1 MEIDST
7 NCLISLLLLSL
18 VTCGASGDAKSMS
31 NESLH
36 DEQTVTAIPNL
47 VNDTGLK
54 ERPNL
59 ALNNLD
65 YLGHESPK
73 TSALVRKS
81 KFSRRNY
88 TEGPEDKT
96 PLTDYIQEHVLQ
108 IDGDTYLDI
117 GAYNES
123 SMEIPEILPSYVGNI
138 YGITVVNGSKCILQ
152 FLKMSQGFVLSAN
165 ITRCNSLTNVTLE
178 GDGWFC
184 RIDWTWLED
193 LKSDWNID
201 YSMARCDDVKSL
213 KHKEYGLM
221 SLNFADGTQTWTDSE
236 LGVCPKRC
244 RCVMLT
250 NAERQLKKLAVHC
263 NKLNLTDEDIL
274 AMPIPSKTS
283 TLSLEENQLRSTEKL
298 FRHISHLQSVT
309 EILLKHNEL
318 DELPYLPKAT
328 FPKLKRLDLFNNKI
342 RKINLE
348 AFESIVSREDIWVNL
363 HENDFLCD
371 CNAHFFMK
379 LLLEYPGKVK
389 DYISKPFRCTS
400 KPGEVT
406 RLITLRTKEC
416 EPPPTE
422 FKALPIVITLLVL
435 LNAAFIYFVW
445 DLHRA
450 IKECKNTG
458 NVKDPTVHVLVKR
471 VGRFFSAV
479 LQKGDKPPETETSAS
494 ADDLHDEMIRRNN
507 RTSSHDR
514 KSFFRR
520 PESRMTP
527 GPT

>member
-18 VTCGASGDAKSMS
+18 VTCGAFDNVLNRS
-31 NESLH
+31 NESPH
-36 DEQTVTAIPNL
+36 NEQTVTAIPRL
-47 VNDTGLK
+47 VNDSGLT
-54 ERPNL
+54 ERPNS
-59 ALNNLD
+59 
-65 YLGHESPK
+65 GHECPK
-73 TSALVRKS
+73 TSAQLRKS
-81 KFSRRNY
+81 KFTRRNC
-88 TEGPEDKT
+88 TEVPEEKT

-108 IDGDTYLDI
+108 IDGDAYLDI

-123 SMEIPEILPSYVGNI
+123 SMEIPERLPSYVGNI
-138 YGITVVNGSKCILQ
+138 YGITVVDGSKCMLQ
-152 FLKMSQGFVLSAN
+152 FLSMAKGFVLSEN
-165 ITRCNSLTNVTLE
+165 ITRCNSLKNVTLA
-178 GDGWFC
+178 GNGWDC
-184 RIDWTWLED
+184 RIDWTWLEA

-201 YSMARCDDVKSL
+201 YSMALCSDVKSFS
-213 KHKEYGLM
+213 ENG
-221 SLNFADGTQTWTDSE
+221 SVFLNFADGTQTWTNSE
-236 LGVCPKRC
+236 LGVCPRRC
-244 RCVMLT
+244 RCVLLT
-250 NAERQLKKLAVHC
+250 NAEWQFKNLKVNC

-274 AMPIPSKTS
+274 AMSIPSKT
-283 TLSLEENQLRSTEKL
+283 TILSLDENKLRSTEKL
-298 FRHISHLQSVT
+298 FKHISHLQSVT
-309 EILLKHNEL
+309 GILLNYNKL
-318 DELPYLPKAT
+318 DELPYLPTTT
-328 FPKLKRLDLFNNKI
+328 FPKLDRLDLFNNTI

-348 AFESIVSREDIWVNL
+348 AFESIVSRDIWVNL
-363 HENDFLCD
+363 HENEFLCD
-371 CNAHFFMK
+371 CNTHFFMK
-379 LLLEYPGKVK
+379 LLLKYPGRVK

-400 KPGEVT
+400 KPDNLT
-406 RLITLRTKEC
+406 LLITLRTKEC

-422 FKALPIVITLLVL
+422 FNALPLVIALLVL

-458 NVKDPTVHVLVKR
+458 NVKNPVVHILVKR

-479 LQKGDKPPETETSAS
+479 LQKDVKPPETETSPFP
-494 ADDLHDEMIRRNN
+494 DDLHDEMIRRNH